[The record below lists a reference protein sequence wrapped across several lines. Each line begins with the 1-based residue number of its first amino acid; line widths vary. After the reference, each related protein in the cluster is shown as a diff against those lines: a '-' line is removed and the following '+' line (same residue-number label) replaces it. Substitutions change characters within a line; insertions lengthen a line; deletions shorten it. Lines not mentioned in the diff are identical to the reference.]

1 MDEELKDVGPFAGKH
16 HEGENLPGRGMRKAP
31 QGGMVRPGWEEGQC

>member
-1 MDEELKDVGPFAGKH
+1 MDEELKDVGSFAGKH